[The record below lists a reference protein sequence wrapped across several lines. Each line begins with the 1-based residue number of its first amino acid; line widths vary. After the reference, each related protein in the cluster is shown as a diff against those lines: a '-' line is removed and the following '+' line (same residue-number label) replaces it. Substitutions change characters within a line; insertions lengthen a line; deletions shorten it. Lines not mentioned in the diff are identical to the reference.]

1 MQLQGEAFL
10 FHEKS
15 VSIKNSLTHSTCP
28 INSNALKSIFHFL
41 EWERSLGAA
50 LGSSEVHG
58 QRGGDQAGPLP
69 STDSRHGILG
79 PGTAAKHIPSPSGWP
94 RVPAQRLGPSD
105 RGTPRPPT
113 PPSRKARNTSPT
125 PERKSRKGRGLLPQ
139 CFSTTGR
146 THCPG
151 SAGGTGGT
159 TGRCALARRRNVA
172 RGLSAQ

>member
-79 PGTAAKHIPSPSGWP
+79 PGTAANHIPSPSGRP
-94 RVPAQRLGPSD
+94 RVPAQRLSPSE
-105 RGTPRPPT
+105 TEIPRVPQPRHPGKRET
-113 PPSRKARNTSPT
+113 PPLPRSAKAEKAGVSSHNAFLRLEGPT
-125 PERKSRKGRGLLPQ
+125 VRE
-139 CFSTTGR
+139 
-146 THCPG
+146 
-151 SAGGTGGT
+151 
-159 TGRCALARRRNVA
+159 A
-172 RGLSAQ
+172 RGEWAVPLAAAPSRDAAMWREG